1 MSQFPIFRF
10 KLDLTGNKPE
20 NRVTYELV
28 HLSNAVGNRTI
39 VPKYGAFYA
48 ASLKIRQV
56 GMSIDAN
63 ALTNISLSGAA
74 PLIIG
79 DIDLGDE
86 VGLVKYVVLSNQLVA
101 GENGL
106 YAYTVDNGGAYTLTS
121 VTPGALLTP
130 SAQYKT
136 FMLNQDATR
145 MSGGKFVDQLI
156 VLSDESVQG
165 WVILEYQAVGGIFS
179 TAPDVLEQLITI
191 LDLDNRPVNW
201 HDIVELPAG
210 FNPTPH
216 YHHSSEYFGY
226 GGLISAIER
235 MYLAVINLNNE
246 SITGLN
252 RTIFP
257 PIQDY
262 TGPVYD
268 TSASPN
274 VVKKGTGG
282 ILTYLGK
289 ITPIT
294 LEGPVY
300 SQSIRLTYLTTDAPD
315 KIIPSNAVQ
324 KDVTGIIE
332 GDITITFTSE
342 VIDFGHALDLNNL
355 LEEEVDK
362 FILHSR
368 VIRKS
373 GDEEPR
379 TKFYLYPNIELVPGE
394 TTKYRLVA
402 FYMFEVADTNR
413 GPLCIYSDELPEV
426 LSWSNGAGRA
436 KLGFHD
442 DITFDNDVQSLI
454 GYGSTPVYSV
464 AINAGVID
472 NEFNIYLTYPSVGI
486 EQNNR
491 LLNIFDSFKEENEY
505 VLLHDVAD
513 AFNSIIS
520 DINTTAAKMEKQ
532 IRIVSEVSYGDPP
545 VQG

>member
-79 DIDLGDE
+79 GVDLGDE

-165 WVILEYQAVGGIFS
+165 WLILEYQAVGGIFS

-201 HDIVELPAG
+201 HDIVELPPG

-216 YHHSSEYFGY
+216 YHHSSEFFGY

-235 MYLAVINLNNE
+235 MYLAVINLGE
-246 SITGLN
+246 DKTTPGLN
-252 RTIFP
+252 RGIFP
-257 PIQDY
+257 PIEEY
-262 TGPVYD
+262 TGPVYSNAFPIEEAK
-268 TSASPN
+268 TF
-274 VVKKGTGG
+274 VKNGDGG

-289 ITPIT
+289 ITPQDLPTYDIST
-294 LEGPVY
+294 
-300 SQSIRLTYLTTDAPD
+300 QTIRINYLTTDHVSD
-315 KIIPSNAVQ
+315 NSDLDDD
-324 KDVTGIIE
+324 DVDYVHDDTVGIIE
-332 GDITITFTSE
+332 GELILSFPQVFSTSDFDE
-342 VIDFGHALDLNNL
+342 NNVIRS
-355 LEEEVDK
+355 K
-362 FILHSR
+362 

-373 GDEEPR
+373 YGENEPR
-379 TKFYLYPNIELVPGE
+379 TQFLFYPIFSEESEENTKTITAIYLFEL
-394 TTKYRLVA
+394 A
-402 FYMFEVADTNR
+402 NTNR
-413 GPLCIYSDELPEV
+413 GLLSIYTDELPGV
-426 LSWSNGAGRA
+426 VSWSDGVGKA
-436 KLGFHD
+436 KIGVDSEILFD
-442 DITFDNDVQSLI
+442 DINQDLGSVDGNPTESWNYFIIDKDDDGNISLSNNDDL
-454 GYGSTPVYSV
+454 PYS
-464 AINAGVID
+464 G
-472 NEFNIYLTYPSVGI
+472 FL
-486 EQNNR
+486 Q
-491 LLNIFDSFKEENEY
+491 IFRSAEVEDEY
-505 VLLHDVAD
+505 VFL
-513 AFNSIIS
+513 S
-520 DINTTAAKMEKQ
+520 DIADMLNEVSSSMTHAAKKLEKQ
-532 IRIVSEVSYGDPP
+532 TRIISEVSSKYKYLNPG
-545 VQG
+545 